1 MYRILIGTPDTD
13 VYPSPASWEASVL
26 AHTKPEQPVVAAPAI
41 ASDHKN
47 TPWVYWGTG
56 RFFNDLDK
64 ATLTTQS
71 FYGVKDLTLRD
82 GNPAEGKIPGQL
94 MDVTNVEVTYGQP
107 STVDGSTVVGADTVW
122 DEMLAAMRGD
132 ESTTT
137 YGWVLDLVDIA
148 GAGSGERVL
157 EKPSVLGGLVMFSSF
172 KPNVDICQYGGDGRI
187 YGLYYET
194 GTAYKQDV
202 FNLHDPGIGTKLARS
217 LDLGQGRPSGLAIHL
232 GQQKGGKLYIQQ
244 STGTIEELV
253 MKAPFR
259 AKSGNVIWYE
269 D

>member
-1 MYRILIGTPDTD
+1 MTD
-13 VYPSPASWEASVL
+13 
-26 AHTKPEQPVVAAPAI
+26 
-41 ASDHKN
+41 
-47 TPWVYWGTG
+47 
-56 RFFNDLDK
+56 
-64 ATLTTQS
+64 
-71 FYGVKDLTLRD
+71 
-82 GNPAEGKIPGQL
+82 
-94 MDVTNVEVTYGQP
+94 VEVTYGVP
-107 STVDGSTVVGADTVW
+107 STVNGSTVIGANSVW

-132 ESTTT
+132 EVTPT

-148 GAGSGERVL
+148 GADSGERVL
-157 EKPSVLGGLVMFSSF
+157 EKASVLGGLVMFSTF
-172 KPNVDICQYGGDGRI
+172 KPNTDICQYGGEGRI

-202 FNLHDPGIGTKLARS
+202 FSLHDPGIGTKLARS

-259 AKSGNVIWYE
+259 QKSGTVVWYE